1 MILRG
6 AIFLAGVAITA
17 FGPTLARAEILI
29 ATAGPMTGQ
38 YAWFG
43 DQYARGAEMALSVL
57 AYNLTRVMNIIDIR
71 PLIQAM
77 GT

>member
-17 FGPTLARAEILI
+17 FGTALAWAEILI

-38 YAWFG
+38 YAWLPSRTKDFFNT
-43 DQYARGAEMALSVL
+43 LSQEPTL
-57 AYNLTRVMNIIDIR
+57 ASPLSPIKYSDISR
-71 PLIQAM
+71 HE
-77 GT
+77 